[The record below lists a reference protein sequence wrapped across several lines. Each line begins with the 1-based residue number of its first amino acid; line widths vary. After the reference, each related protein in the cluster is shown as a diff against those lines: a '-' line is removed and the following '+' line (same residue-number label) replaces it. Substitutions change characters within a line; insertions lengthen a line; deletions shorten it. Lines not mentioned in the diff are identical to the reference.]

1 MTPTSTKATMNMSSH
16 HHHPSPPTSGS
27 FSSSAGHNASSTS
40 SSSSPKSAASW
51 RKPGQKLRQQVLDR
65 DRVVHATKHH
75 ASSSSHHM
83 LQQLDQECAISR
95 YYDVCDKVRLFF
107 CFIILLI
114 ILWIRLLS
122 LAMSF

>member
-40 SSSSPKSAASW
+40 SSSPQSSASW
-51 RKPGQKLRQQVLDR
+51 RKPGQRLRQQVLDR
-65 DRVVHATKHH
+65 DRIVNASSDHH
-75 ASSSSHHM
+75 ASSSHHM

-114 ILWIRLLS
+114 ILWILLLS